1 MSSKLQL
8 FTSPSA
14 FPNPQRLRLFMYEK
28 GIAAQFDETIYDMT
42 PVGEQRGWRHL
53 KNESVGRN
61 ADASAC

>member
-28 GIAAQFDETIYDMT
+28 GIAELFEET
-42 PVGEQRGWRHL
+42 V
-53 KNESVGRN
+53 
-61 ADASAC
+61 